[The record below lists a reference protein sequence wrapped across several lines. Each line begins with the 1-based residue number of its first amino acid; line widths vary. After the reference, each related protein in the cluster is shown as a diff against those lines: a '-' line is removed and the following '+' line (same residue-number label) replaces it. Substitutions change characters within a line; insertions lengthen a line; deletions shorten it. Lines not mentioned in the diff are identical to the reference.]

1 MDDLQLGKEAG
12 KAMDRSEISEETSG
26 TDDSPKIN
34 SCSVQAERPCNK
46 FVDLDVRNPE
56 KETSAS
62 LRPVAQTVSAPV
74 PLQQCPFRVS
84 ASDMTCLICFHQF
97 SLARL
102 PKVLACQHAF
112 CAPCLKMIL
121 RQEDNTWIVSCP
133 LCRKATVV
141 FGGLIC
147 SLRNL
152 QHVTER
158 LGPPDPEAEMAGRP
172 GTAGVW
178 HSQQLN
184 SLEMQFQES
193 GEINQ
198 AAVKRLILL
207 LLLVSLLIVFILP
220 FTHTG
225 LLTWFL
231 CFVVVLGGIICAVLC
246 WDPRCSRPSFS
257 LPLWT
262 KKVNP
267 AA

>member
-1 MDDLQLGKEAG
+1 MDNLQLGKEAG

-26 TDDSPKIN
+26 TDDNPRIE
-34 SCSVQAERPCNK
+34 SCSVQEERPCNK
-46 FVDLDVRNPE
+46 TGDLELRNPE

-62 LRPVAQTVSAPV
+62 LRPVAVTVSAPA
-74 PLQQCPFRVS
+74 PLQQGPFRVS
-84 ASDMTCLICFHQF
+84 ATDMTCLICFHQF

-112 CAPCLKMIL
+112 CAACLKMIL
-121 RQEDNTWIVSCP
+121 RQEDRTWIVRCP

-152 QHVTER
+152 QHVTAQ
-158 LGPPDPEAEMAGRP
+158 LGPPGPDAEMAGAP
-172 GTAGVW
+172 GAAGVW
-178 HSQQLN
+178 HSQQSP
-184 SLEMQFQES
+184 SLEMQFQDS

-198 AAVKRLILL
+198 AAIKRLILL

-220 FTHTG
+220 FTNTG

-246 WDPRCSRPSFS
+246 WDPSWSPPSFS

-262 KKVNP
+262 KKVNQ